1 VDLLQL
7 HNNIVGERGTGP
19 VSVGAVI
26 GEVIPAL
33 QALQSQGKTRFWG
46 ITALGDTGAL
56 HRVLDAAS
64 LHTAQVCYNLLNPSA
79 GVEVPAGFPP
89 QDFRRV
95 LERARERRVGVIV
108 IRVLA
113 GGALSGVATR
123 HPVAVPSVEPIASG
137 PDYGS
142 DVERAQGLRALVNEG
157 HSASLVEASLRFA
170 LSHDAV
176 STVLLGYSSL
186 EHLEYAAAV
195 VAKGPLPASA
205 LARLGS
211 LWAGW
216 ARG

>member
-1 VDLLQL
+1 MR
-7 HNNIVGERGTGP
+7 HAGGELAGRC
-19 VSVGAVI
+19 
-26 GEVIPAL
+26 
-33 QALQSQGKTRFWG
+33 QALRLPKPR
-46 ITALGDTGAL
+46 
-56 HRVLDAAS
+56 
-64 LHTAQVCYNLLNPSA
+64 
-79 GVEVPAGFPP
+79 
-89 QDFRRV
+89 
-95 LERARERRVGVIV
+95 
-108 IRVLA
+108 
-113 GGALSGVATR
+113 
-123 HPVAVPSVEPIASG
+123 VEPIASG

-186 EHLEYAAAV
+186 EHLEYAAGV